1 MFFML
6 VALAW
11 EEAGSVGR
19 TKSLPV
25 FGKSVNPAY
34 FLSSLLSLFSVSLPP
49 TPSLSVFFSLCLLAV
64 CVDENNLHHSPCH
77 WTDSTMITLP
87 QCLKPQAQI
96 TPSFLVSV
104 RYLKHSAQITQLP
117 RGRDHMSLEPVPLT
131 SRPRKASGVQPH
143 LVDGHGTMLLQL
155 LILTIQVLH
164 EVFDD
169 PLCFDGS
176 SVVFLEI
183 QK

>member
-11 EEAGSVGR
+11 EEAGSAGR

-25 FGKSVNPAY
+25 FGKCVNSAH
-34 FLSSLLSLFSVSLPP
+34 FLSSLLSLFSVSLLPR
-49 TPSLSVFFSLCLLAV
+49 LCFFSLSACWQFVLMRTTSTTLLPLNWLYNDYFTMV
-64 CVDENNLHHSPCH
+64 SETTSPNHPFLSCFCH
-77 WTDSTMITLP
+77 
-87 QCLKPQAQI
+87 
-96 TPSFLVSV
+96 
-104 RYLKHSAQITQLP
+104 KHSAQITQLP
-117 RGRDHMSLEPVPLT
+117 RGRAHMSLEPVPLT

-169 PLCFDGS
+169 PLCFDGC

-183 QK
+183 